1 MSRSGNIQGLRQAV
15 KGVIVMPPNVGGDI
29 EMSVNGINENQ
40 VMLTQTQQKEALSQ
54 DSKIVEVVCMTADTD
69 P

>member
-1 MSRSGNIQGLRQAV
+1 
-15 KGVIVMPPNVGGDI
+15 MPTNVGGDI

>member
-15 KGVIVMPPNVGGDI
+15 KGVTVMPTNVGGDI